1 MAERRAL
8 AALLRRLRRGKTA
21 IYDAEAADAEHSEL
35 LIEATFCPFLTGGFQ
50 KHLPLFLK
58 LV

>member
-21 IYDAEAADAEHSEL
+21 IYDAEAADASIRLVEQL
-35 LIEATFCPFLTGGFQ
+35 FVPF
-50 KHLPLFLK
+50 
-58 LV
+58 